1 MQPGVGDINQAGNAE
16 VLLVQFIINKHTS
29 GKMKTITNTLD
40 HILKSAVGLAAP
52 AICAEV
58 RQHGQTVYSAS
69 MGWLDPEEKQR
80 PVREDTL
87 FDMASVSKLF
97 TTVTFMTLVE
107 AGQVSLDQA
116 VCSILPDFSGLRPI
130 RPYDDPLN
138 WGGFVQ
144 PRNPSDQL
152 VDAGKVTFRHL
163 LTHSSGLPAWRALK
177 DQPDAEAARRMV
189 LETPFFYPT
198 GERVVYSDLGLILVG
213 MAIEKLTGQRLDE
226 AMYARL
232 AAPLGLK
239 HTRYLPLEGQPY
251 DTRNIAPTEFCAMRQ
266 YRVCGE
272 VHDENT
278 WRLGGIAGHA
288 GVFATAPDLAR
299 FGQALLDGG
308 RPLLHPSTL
317 NEMTT
322 LQAQEDG
329 MLRGIGFGLRSTDP
343 ETYNHV
349 FSTRSFGHTG
359 FTGTSLWV
367 DPQYELVI
375 ALLTNRVYYG
385 REVEAIS
392 RLRVGFHRAV
402 LENLKDR

>member
-1 MQPGVGDINQAGNAE
+1 MNTYTTILDNILTASVGV
-16 VLLVQFIINKHTS
+16 
-29 GKMKTITNTLD
+29 
-40 HILKSAVGLAAP
+40 AAP

-58 RQHGQTVYSAS
+58 RQHGKTIYSAS
-69 MGWLDPEEKQR
+69 LGWLDPEEKQR
-80 PVREDTL
+80 LVTEDTL
-87 FDMASVSKLF
+87 FDMASVSKMF

-107 AGQVSLDQA
+107 AGQVSLDQP

-144 PRNPSDQL
+144 PRTPSDQL

-189 LETPFFYPT
+189 LETAFFYPT

-213 MAIEKLTGQRLDE
+213 MAIETLTGQRLDE
-226 AMYARL
+226 AMQTRL
-232 AAPLGLK
+232 AAPLGLT
-239 HTRYLPLEGQPY
+239 HTRYLPLEDQPY
-251 DTRNIAPTEFCAMRQ
+251 DTTNIAPTEVCAMRH

-288 GVFATAPDLAR
+288 GVFSTAPELAH
-299 FGQALLDGG
+299 FGQVLLDGG
-308 RPLLHPSTL
+308 QPLLHPATL
-317 NEMTT
+317 HEMTT

-343 ETYNHV
+343 EAYNHV
-349 FSTRSFGHTG
+349 FSPRSFGHTG

-385 REVEAIS
+385 RAVEAII
-392 RLRVGFHRAV
+392 RLRVDFHRAV
-402 LENLKDR
+402 LENL